1 MSWAPA
7 SAPIRLATSLTDA
20 ARAVLITRP
29 SPAAEE
35 TARQVSALGLR
46 PIVTP
51 LMMIQRIPADLP
63 QDAAAVLITSGNAVV
78 SLPTWARA
86 RPLFAVGDATAERAH
101 AEGFT
106 HVLSANGD
114 ASDLAALV
122 HRTLPPQLGQL
133 LLLTGKGQGAA
144 LTDLLHAQQRDVA
157 VREVYEAVAV
167 PTLPARAAAALQ
179 DADLRAAMLFSA
191 ETARQFV
198 RLVTA
203 AGLEAST
210 QNTDACAISQATGVA
225 LEALRWRRIR
235 IASRPNQ
242 EEMLALLE

>member
-1 MSWAPA
+1 
-7 SAPIRLATSLTDA
+7 LTDP

-29 SPAAEE
+29 SRAAEE

-46 PIVTP
+46 PIVAP
-51 LMMIQRIPADLP
+51 LTTIQHLLADLP
-63 QDAAAVLITSGNAVV
+63 PDAAAVLITSGNAVD
-78 SLPTWARA
+78 SLPAWANA
-86 RPLFAVGDATAERAH
+86 RPVFAVGDATAARAR
-101 AEGFT
+101 AAGFP

-114 ASDLAALV
+114 TTDLAALV

-157 VREVYEAVAV
+157 VREVYETVAV
-167 PTLPARAAAALQ
+167 PTLPAPAAAALR

-191 ETARQFV
+191 EAARHFV
-198 RLVTA
+198 RLVTT

-210 QNTDACAISQATGVA
+210 QNTDACAISPATGVA

-242 EEMLALLE
+242 EEMLALLQ